1 MTIAT
6 EGTLPRAAPAT
17 TRSPAGTGRQAVL
30 VRPNELTVQDVP
42 IPELQPGDI
51 LLRVDAAL
59 LCGTDV
65 RIYNGS
71 KQKNVT
77 FPTVLGHEF
86 AGTIADANG
95 PLPEGLEF
103 GSQVAVYPLVTC
115 GTCAAC
121 RKGHENI
128 CKNRQAFGYQL
139 TGGLSQYVRVPAVAR
154 QNLVPVAGV
163 PASQA
168 AIIEP
173 VACAYNGQKLA
184 GMQRA
189 ETALIVGCGPLGLIH
204 TGLAKQLGVQRV
216 ISIDPIA
223 RRRDLATRFGAD
235 LVLEPGPDA
244 AAQVTDFSDGGV
256 DVLVMAIGR
265 IDALLPYVSTLAPG
279 ASVSV
284 FAGFGADAALSLSA
298 NDVHYNEWNIVGAS
312 SCRLDGF
319 HAVAPLVASGALPV
333 SELIGSQLPLNQAE
347 KALELAGS
355 GADLRVG
362 VDPWA

>member
-1 MTIAT
+1 MTT
-6 EGTLPRAAPAT
+6 TSTSPAT
-17 TRSPAGTGRQAVL
+17 TSAVAAAHGGSMRQAVL
-30 VRPNELTVQDVP
+30 HQPNDLRIEQVP
-42 IPELQPGDI
+42 IPELEPGDV
-51 LLRVDAAL
+51 LLRVEAAL

-65 RIYNGS
+65 RIHQGR
-71 KQKNVT
+71 KQRNVT

-86 AGTIADANG
+86 AGTVVEANG
-95 PLPEGLEF
+95 PLPIGVAM
-103 GSQVAVYPLVTC
+103 GDQVAVYPLVTC
-115 GTCAAC
+115 GACVAC

-128 CKNRQAFGYQL
+128 CRNRKAFGYQL

-154 QNLVPVAGV
+154 QNLVPVPGVSAGE
-163 PASQA
+163 A

-184 GMQRA
+184 GMSRA

-204 TGLAKQLGVQRV
+204 VGLAKTFGVEKV
-216 ISIDPIA
+216 AAVDPIA
-223 RRRDLATRFGAD
+223 GRRDMALRFGAD
-235 LVLEPGPDA
+235 LVLEPGPDTA
-244 AAQVTDFSDGGV
+244 DTLNDFTDGGI

-265 IDALLPYVSTLAPG
+265 IDALTPYLGCLAPG

-284 FAGFGADAALSLSA
+284 FAGFGADAELAVSA

-319 HAVAPLVASGALPV
+319 HAVAPMVAGGTLPV
-333 SELIGSQLPLNQAE
+333 AQLIGTQLPLNQAVE
-347 KALELAGS
+347 ALDLAAS
-355 GADLRVG
+355 GADMRVG

>member
-1 MTIAT
+1 MTTTSDSAT
-6 EGTLPRAAPAT
+6 SAQSVPSSGRTTL
-17 TRSPAGTGRQAVL
+17 RQAVL
-30 VRPNELTVQDVP
+30 HQPNDLRIEEVP
-42 IPELQPGDI
+42 VPFLEPGDV

-65 RIYNGS
+65 RIYEGR

-86 AGTIADANG
+86 AGTVVDANG
-95 PLPEGLEF
+95 PLPDGVAM
-103 GSQVAVYPLVTC
+103 GDQVAVYPLVTC

-128 CKNRQAFGYQL
+128 CQNRKAFGYQL
-139 TGGLSQYVRVPAVAR
+139 TGGLSQFVRVPAVAR
-154 QNLVPVAGV
+154 QNLVPVPGV
-163 PASQA
+163 SAAEA

-184 GMQRA
+184 GMSRA

-204 TGLAKQLGVQRV
+204 VGLAKSFGVQKV
-216 ISIDPIA
+216 AAIDPIA
-223 RRRDLATRFGAD
+223 KRRTMATRFGAD
-235 LVLEPGPDA
+235 LVLEPGSETADELNE
-244 AAQVTDFSDGGV
+244 FSDGGI

-265 IDALLPYVSTLAPG
+265 IDALTPYLRCLAPG

-284 FAGFGADAALSLSA
+284 FAGFGADADLAVSA

-319 HAVAPLVASGALPV
+319 HAVAPMVASGALPV
-333 SELIGSQLPLNQAE
+333 AELIGTQLPLDRAVE
-347 KALELAGS
+347 ALDLAGS
-355 GADLRVG
+355 GADMRVG
-362 VDPWA
+362 VNPWA

>member
-1 MTIAT
+1 MP
-6 EGTLPRAAPAT
+6 PRGRSQGPPRPAPEP
-17 TRSPAGTGRQAVL
+17 RPGTGRQAVL
-30 VRPNELTVQDVP
+30 TRPNELTVQDVP
-42 IPELQPGDI
+42 IPELEPGDI

-95 PLPEGLEF
+95 PLPDGLEF

-173 VACAYNGQKLA
+173 ETLIRLSGITPTAYHACTLRRRVKRHD
-184 GMQRA
+184 RA
-189 ETALIVGCGPLGLIH
+189 AFGSCGP
-204 TGLAKQLGVQRV
+204 
-216 ISIDPIA
+216 
-223 RRRDLATRFGAD
+223 
-235 LVLEPGPDA
+235 
-244 AAQVTDFSDGGV
+244 
-256 DVLVMAIGR
+256 
-265 IDALLPYVSTLAPG
+265 
-279 ASVSV
+279 
-284 FAGFGADAALSLSA
+284 
-298 NDVHYNEWNIVGAS
+298 
-312 SCRLDGF
+312 SCF
-319 HAVAPLVASGALPV
+319 T
-333 SELIGSQLPLNQAE
+333 
-347 KALELAGS
+347 
-355 GADLRVG
+355 
-362 VDPWA
+362 

>member
-1 MTIAT
+1 VTTTSVSPA
-6 EGTLPRAAPAT
+6 AAPSAPT
-17 TRSPAGTGRQAVL
+17 TGGTSRQAVL
-30 VRPNELTVQDVP
+30 HQPNDLRIEQVP
-42 IPELQPGDI
+42 IPELQTGDV

-65 RIYNGS
+65 RIYQGR
-71 KQKNVT
+71 KQRNVT
-77 FPTVLGHEF
+77 FPAVLGHEF
-86 AGTIADANG
+86 AGTVVDANG
-95 PLPEGLEF
+95 PLPDGVAM
-103 GSQVAVYPLVTC
+103 GDQVAVYPLVTC

-128 CKNRQAFGYQL
+128 CKNRKAFGYQL
-139 TGGLSQYVRVPAVAR
+139 TGGLSQYVRVPAEAR
-154 QNLVPVAGV
+154 QNLVPVPGV
-163 PASQA
+163 PATQA

-204 TGLAKQLGVQRV
+204 TGLAKSLGVERV
-216 ISIDPIA
+216 AAVDPIA
-223 RRRDLATRFGAD
+223 GRRRMATRFGAD
-235 LVLEPGPDA
+235 LVLEPGPETAD
-244 AAQVTDFSDGGV
+244 TLNDFSQGGI

-265 IDALLPYVSTLAPG
+265 IDALTPYLGCLAPG

-284 FAGFGADAALSLSA
+284 FAGFGADADLAVSA

-319 HAVAPLVASGALPV
+319 HAVAPIVASGSIPV
-333 SELIGSQLPLNQAE
+333 AELIGTQLPLDRAVE
-347 KALELAGS
+347 ALDLAGS
-355 GADLRVG
+355 GADMRVG

>member
-1 MTIAT
+1 MTPQTQLPWMRYAPVVPYKSTSPARFGSWPTQTTRKARTDMTIAT
-6 EGTLPRAAPAT
+6 EGTLPRAAPAD
-17 TRSPAGTGRQAVL
+17 TRAPVDKQSPAGTGRQAVL
-30 VRPNELTVQDVP
+30 TRHNELNVQDVP
-42 IPELQPGDI
+42 IPELEPGDI

-128 CKNRQAFGYQL
+128 CKNRQACGYQL

-163 PASQA
+163 PAAHA

-184 GMQRA
+184 GQQRA
-189 ETALIVGCGPLGLIH
+189 ETALVVGCGPLGLIH
-204 TGLAKQLGVQRV
+204 AGLAKSLGVQRV
-216 ISIDPIA
+216 AAVDPIDK
-223 RRRDLATRFGAD
+223 RRTMATRFGAD
-235 LVLEPGPDA
+235 LVIEPGPNA
-244 AAQVTDFSDGGV
+244 AVQ
-256 DVLVMAIGR
+256 
-265 IDALLPYVSTLAPG
+265 
-279 ASVSV
+279 
-284 FAGFGADAALSLSA
+284 
-298 NDVHYNEWNIVGAS
+298 
-312 SCRLDGF
+312 
-319 HAVAPLVASGALPV
+319 
-333 SELIGSQLPLNQAE
+333 
-347 KALELAGS
+347 
-355 GADLRVG
+355 
-362 VDPWA
+362 

>member
-1 MTIAT
+1 MTTTSVPAAT
-6 EGTLPRAAPAT
+6 AVPAAPT
-17 TRSPAGTGRQAVL
+17 GGTVRQAVL
-30 VRPNELTVQDVP
+30 HRPNDLRIQETA
-42 IPELQPGDI
+42 IPELHPGDV

-65 RIYNGS
+65 RIYQGR
-71 KQKNVT
+71 KQRNVT
-77 FPTVLGHEF
+77 FPAVLGHEF
-86 AGTIADANG
+86 AGTVVDANG
-95 PLPEGLEF
+95 PLPDGVAL
-103 GSQVAVYPLVTC
+103 GAQVAVYPLVTC
-115 GTCAAC
+115 GTCVAC

-128 CKNRQAFGYQL
+128 CKNRKAFGYQL
-139 TGGLSQYVRVPAVAR
+139 TGGLSQYVQVPAEAR
-154 QNLVPVAGV
+154 QNLVPVPGV
-163 PASQA
+163 PATQA

-204 TGLAKQLGVQRV
+204 TGLAKSLGVERV
-216 ISIDPIA
+216 AAIDPIA
-223 RRRDLATRFGAD
+223 GRREMATRFGAD

-244 AAQVTDFSDGGV
+244 AEALNDFSGGGI

-265 IDALLPYVSTLAPG
+265 IDALTPYLGCLAPG

-284 FAGFGADAALSLSA
+284 FAGFGADADLAVSA

-319 HAVAPLVASGALPV
+319 HAVAPMVASGAIPV
-333 SELIGSQLPLNQAE
+333 AELIGTQLPLDRA
-347 KALELAGS
+347 
-355 GADLRVG
+355 V
-362 VDPWA
+362 

>member
-1 MTIAT
+1 VTTTSVSPA
-6 EGTLPRAAPAT
+6 AAPSART
-17 TRSPAGTGRQAVL
+17 TGGTSRQAVL
-30 VRPNELTVQDVP
+30 HQPNDLRIEQVP
-42 IPELQPGDI
+42 IPELQTGDV

-65 RIYNGS
+65 RIYQGR
-71 KQKNVT
+71 KQRNVT
-77 FPTVLGHEF
+77 FPAVLGHEF
-86 AGTIADANG
+86 AGTVVDANG
-95 PLPEGLEF
+95 PLPDGVAM
-103 GSQVAVYPLVTC
+103 GDQVAVYPLVTC
-115 GTCAAC
+115 GACAAC

-128 CKNRQAFGYQL
+128 CKNRKAFGYQL
-139 TGGLSQYVRVPAVAR
+139 TGGLSQYVRVPAEAR
-154 QNLVPVAGV
+154 QNLVPVPGV
-163 PASQA
+163 PATQA

-204 TGLAKQLGVQRV
+204 TGLAKSLGVERV
-216 ISIDPIA
+216 AAVDPIA
-223 RRRDLATRFGAD
+223 GRRRMATRFGAD
-235 LVLEPGPDA
+235 LVLEPGPETAD
-244 AAQVTDFSDGGV
+244 TLNDFSQGGI

-265 IDALLPYVSTLAPG
+265 IDALTPYLGCLAPG

-284 FAGFGADAALSLSA
+284 FAGFGADADLAVSA

-319 HAVAPLVASGALPV
+319 HAVAPIVASGSIPV
-333 SELIGSQLPLNQAE
+333 AELIGTQLPLDRAVE
-347 KALELAGS
+347 ALDLAGS
-355 GADLRVG
+355 GADMRVG

>member
-1 MTIAT
+1 MSTTPTLTAEDT
-6 EGTLPRAAPAT
+6 AAGDRPTGTM
-17 TRSPAGTGRQAVL
+17 RQAVL
-30 VRPNELTVQDVP
+30 HQPNDLRVQDTA
-42 IPELQPGDI
+42 IPTLEPGDV

-65 RIYNGS
+65 RIYQGR

-86 AGTIADANG
+86 AGTVVDSNG
-95 PLPEGLEF
+95 ALPDGVNL
-103 GSQVAVYPLVTC
+103 GDRVAVYPLVTC

-128 CKNRQAFGYQL
+128 CKHRQAFGYQL

-154 QNLVPVAGV
+154 RNLVPVPGV
-163 PASQA
+163 SAAEA

-184 GMQRA
+184 GMTRA

-204 TGLAKQLGVQRV
+204 VGLAKNLGVRKV
-216 ISIDPIA
+216 VAVDPIA
-223 RRRDLATRFGAD
+223 RRRDMATRFGAD
-235 LVLEPGPDA
+235 LVLEPGPDT
-244 AAQVTDFSDGGV
+244 AQTIADFSDGGI

-265 IDALLPYVSTLAPG
+265 IDALTPYLSALAPG
-279 ASVSV
+279 ARISV
-284 FAGFGADAALSLSA
+284 FAGFGADADLAVSA
-298 NDVHYNEWNIVGAS
+298 NDVHYNEWTIVGAS

-319 HAVAPLVASGALPV
+319 HAVAPMVTSGALPV
-333 SELIGSQLPLNQAE
+333 AELIGSQLPLDRAVE
-347 KALELAGS
+347 ALDLAQS
-355 GADLRVG
+355 GADMRVG
-362 VDPWA
+362 IDPWA

>member
-1 MTIAT
+1 MTTTSVSPA
-6 EGTLPRAAPAT
+6 AAPSAPT
-17 TRSPAGTGRQAVL
+17 TGRVSRQAVL
-30 VRPNELTVQDVP
+30 HQPNDLRIEQVP
-42 IPELQPGDI
+42 IPELQTGDV

-65 RIYNGS
+65 RIYQGR
-71 KQKNVT
+71 KQRNVT
-77 FPTVLGHEF
+77 FPAVLGHEF
-86 AGTIADANG
+86 AGTVVDANG
-95 PLPEGLEF
+95 PLPDGVAM
-103 GSQVAVYPLVTC
+103 GDQVAVYPLVTC

-128 CKNRQAFGYQL
+128 CKNRKAFGYQL
-139 TGGLSQYVRVPAVAR
+139 TGGLSQYVRVPAEAR
-154 QNLVPVAGV
+154 QNLVPVPGV
-163 PASQA
+163 PATQA

-204 TGLAKQLGVQRV
+204 TGLAKSLGVERV
-216 ISIDPIA
+216 AAVDPIA
-223 RRRDLATRFGAD
+223 GRRAMATRFGAD
-235 LVLEPGPDA
+235 LVLEPGPDTA
-244 AAQVTDFSDGGV
+244 DTLNDFSKGGI

-265 IDALLPYVSTLAPG
+265 IDALTPYLGCLAPG

-284 FAGFGADAALSLSA
+284 FAGFGADADLAVSA

-319 HAVAPLVASGALPV
+319 HAVAPIVASGSIPV
-333 SELIGSQLPLNQAE
+333 AELIGTQLPLDRAVE
-347 KALELAGS
+347 ALDLAGS
-355 GADLRVG
+355 GADMRVG